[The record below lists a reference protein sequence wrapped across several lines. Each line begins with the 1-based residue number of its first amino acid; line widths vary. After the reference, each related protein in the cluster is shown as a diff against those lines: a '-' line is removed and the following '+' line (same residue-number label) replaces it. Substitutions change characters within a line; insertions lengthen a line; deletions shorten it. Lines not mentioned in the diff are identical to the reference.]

1 MAEPAY
7 RAINDGSRVGAHQ
20 TATASSSRLVDVD
33 LLEQVVPLGDPG
45 AQSDVVKGLLSAVL
59 LRQVGATSACPP
71 AHTRG

>member
-33 LLEQVVPLGDPG
+33 LLEQVVRLARRRILAGEVPPL
-45 AQSDVVKGLLSAVL
+45 V
-59 LRQVGATSACPP
+59 RP
-71 AHTRG
+71 A